1 MNVDHSVTPHRS
13 CYIHGLWFCLFCGN
27 TNSHRSLKLNGQGCS
42 SSGLLFSPNVETTC
56 ACADT
61 TSRLPH
67 CRHGSLPCCCGGGL
81 GSAVGCSQRGSPSV
95 ALPLPPRENS
105 FSRTRR
111 LEDNTGSSKTGSF
124 HRRRLNAGTYNFCIS
139 KARTIEKL

>member
-1 MNVDHSVTPHRS
+1 MTAVLHGAGVNVDRSVTPHRS

-56 ACADT
+56 AYADT

-95 ALPLPPRENS
+95 ASPLPPGRIHS
-105 FSRTRR
+105 AGPGGSRT
-111 LEDNTGSSKTGSF
+111 TQAAPKQAHFIGG
-124 HRRRLNAGTYNFCIS
+124 G
-139 KARTIEKL
+139 